1 MTFSEKI
8 RYDRTFQQVTH
19 KGGES
24 AMNYIKIFQNAHNL
38 SISVENY
45 HSEYQLMHTFMDKFH
60 QGEKH
65 SAQIASYQTELR
77 IEENIL
83 IKNQ

>member
-1 MTFSEKI
+1 MTFSEKN

-38 SISVENY
+38 SISVGY
-45 HSEYQLMHTFMDKFH
+45 SYSEYQLMHTFMDNFH
-60 QGEKH
+60 QGGNY